1 MSELHTSR
9 WSLCGSSASPQR
21 RVIRGSYSADLADEH
36 GVWIRDAINAWG
48 NELGIPLL
56 NPAARPATGST
67 SLDTTA
73 ASLRPA

>member
-1 MSELHTSR
+1 MSALHTSR
-9 WSLCGSSASPQR
+9 WGLCGSSASAQR
-21 RVIRGSYSADLADEH
+21 RVIRGSYSADLAAEH

-48 NELGIPLL
+48 NELGIPL

-73 ASLRPA
+73 ASPRLA